1 MKLGIDFAEFPVF
14 AKAFQH
20 SLPCVC
26 NRPRVNATMAVP
38 FPDMLPNLF
47 PFACEP
53 VNCFSILTCA
63 HGNDPPRLTGSENK
77 S

>member
-38 FPDMLPNLF
+38 FPDMLPNPFSFCLRAGELLF
-47 PFACEP
+47 
-53 VNCFSILTCA
+53 NLDCA

>member
-1 MKLGIDFAEFPVF
+1 
-14 AKAFQH
+14 
-20 SLPCVC
+20 
-26 NRPRVNATMAVP
+26 VNAKMAVP